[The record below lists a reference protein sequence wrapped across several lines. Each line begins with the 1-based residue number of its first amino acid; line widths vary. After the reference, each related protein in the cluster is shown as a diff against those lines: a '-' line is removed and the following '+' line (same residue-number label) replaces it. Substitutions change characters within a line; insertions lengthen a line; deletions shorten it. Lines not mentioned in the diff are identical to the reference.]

1 MSFFLIFHKHPILSC
16 RYFVKKRQFCQ
27 NQNTWWAIK
36 VHKMPFFSNS
46 SWNNRCSHTHIL
58 SQVRLFSKEHTA
70 LKFMFYEKMSVLSK
84 TLCSCH
90 FFKFFMKNPL
100 LSSPYMVKK
109 TSNLS
114 KLHYFGPEKT
124 IGCPSFL
131 IFHGKIIALISTAHI
146 FSKNRPFSK
155 NHLFLCP
162 YYVKKTSILTKT
174 NCSHIIFIKIFIKNS
189 LRSYLYL
196 VKKTSILSKLHIMT
210 KKVNRMSFF
219 SDISRKKCALM
230 PI

>member
-1 MSFFLIFHKHPILSC
+1 M
-16 RYFVKKRQFCQ
+16 KKC
-27 NQNTWWAIK
+27 
-36 VHKMPFFSNS
+36 
-46 SWNNRCSHTHIL
+46 
-58 SQVRLFSKEHTA
+58 LFSQKHSA
-70 LKFMFYEKMSVLSK
+70 HVI
-84 TLCSCH
+84 

-109 TSNLS
+109 RQICQNYTILGQ
-114 KLHYFGPEKT
+114 KR
-124 IGCPSFL
+124 IGCPSFQ
-131 IFHGKIIALISTAHI
+131 IFHGKIIALISNAHI
-146 FSKNRPFSK
+146 LSKNRPFSK

-174 NCSHIIFIKIFIKNS
+174 NCSHIIFIKFFIKNS

-219 SDISRKKCALM
+219 SDISRQKFALM
-230 PI
+230 PIYFQKKTSIL

>member
-1 MSFFLIFHKHPILSC
+1 MSF
-16 RYFVKKRQFCQ
+16 
-27 NQNTWWAIK
+27 
-36 VHKMPFFSNS
+36 
-46 SWNNRCSHTHIL
+46 
-58 SQVRLFSKEHTA
+58 
-70 LKFMFYEKMSVLSK
+70 
-84 TLCSCH
+84 
-90 FFKFFMKNPL
+90 FFKFFMKNSL

-109 TSNLS
+109 RQICQN
-114 KLHYFGPEKT
+114 YT
-124 IGCPSFL
+124 ILGQKRQQDAL

-219 SDISRKKCALM
+219 RIFDEKNLL
-230 PI
+230 

>member
-1 MSFFLIFHKHPILSC
+1 MRMIGQKNVNSVKTTLYMGQKSQQNALFFPI
-16 RYFVKKRQFCQ
+16 
-27 NQNTWWAIK
+27 
-36 VHKMPFFSNS
+36 
-46 SWNNRCSHTHIL
+46 SH
-58 SQVRLFSKEHTA
+58 
-70 LKFMFYEKMSVLSK
+70 EKI
-84 TLCSCH
+84 TGSCH
-90 FFKFFMKNPL
+90 FFQVFYENPL

-131 IFHGKIIALISTAHI
+131 IFHGKITALISTAHI

-219 SDISRKKCALM
+219 SDISRKKFALM
-230 PI
+230 PIYFQKKTSIL

>member
-1 MSFFLIFHKHPILSC
+1 MGQKSQQNALILPI
-16 RYFVKKRQFCQ
+16 
-27 NQNTWWAIK
+27 
-36 VHKMPFFSNS
+36 
-46 SWNNRCSHTHIL
+46 SHEEITG
-58 SQVRLFSKEHTA
+58 
-70 LKFMFYEKMSVLSK
+70 
-84 TLCSCH
+84 SCH
-90 FFKFFMKNPL
+90 FFQVFYENPL

-155 NHLFLCP
+155 NHWFLCP

-174 NCSHIIFIKIFIKNS
+174 NCSNTIFINFFIKNS
-189 LRSYLYL
+189 LSSYLDL

-219 SDISRKKCALM
+219 FRYFTTKICSNAHIFSKKKTSIL
-230 PI
+230 